1 MKRPSKKEI
10 KEAIDRLKDK
20 PAGSSSVEPKSEKF
34 SLGAKKDS
42 KRIRKQGV

>member
-10 KEAIDRLKDK
+10 KEAIEKLKEK
-20 PAGSSSVEPKSEKF
+20 PQAHMSPEAQREVN
-34 SLGAKKDS
+34 LAAKKDS